1 MLLLHLLLHVAMQTG
16 LYLHRHLMLADV
28 WRVVSEDS
36 DDIGTRLASIHG
48 LGHCD
53 DLQQPIDG
61 EMLIRHRLPQTLSK
75 LQKIK
80 ILRSSHR
87 ILNKE
92 RDDRFVQILPFS
104 NNIPIQ
110 MFLVVVIS
118 SIHQDL
124 TYPKEV
130 LKSV

>member
-16 LYLHRHLMLADV
+16 LYLHRHQMLADV

-36 DDIGTRLASIHG
+36 DDIGTRLTSIHG
-48 LGHCD
+48 LGHFD
-53 DLQQPIDG
+53 DLQQSISG
-61 EMLIRHRLPQTLSK
+61 EMLIRHHLPQTLSK
-75 LQKIK
+75 LQKIQ
-80 ILRSSHR
+80 ILQSSHR